1 MVISIVIVMGCARVV
16 GSYCVE
22 PKCTG
27 MPYDVVSWSG
37 GSSASI
43 PSRAATHGHLLDEA
57 ALPDERSVILLL
69 PWMQVTPQPGSSRL

>member
-1 MVISIVIVMGCARVV
+1 MVISIVIVMGCAKVV

-43 PSRAATHGHLLDEA
+43 PSRGSDTW
-57 ALPDERSVILLL
+57 SS
-69 PWMQVTPQPGSSRL
+69 PGRGGIA